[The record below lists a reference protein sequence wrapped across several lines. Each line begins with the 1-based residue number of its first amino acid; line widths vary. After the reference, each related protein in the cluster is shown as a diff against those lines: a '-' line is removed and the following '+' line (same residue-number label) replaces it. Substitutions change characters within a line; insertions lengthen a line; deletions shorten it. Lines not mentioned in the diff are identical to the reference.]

1 MVIKVIRKII
11 MSAFLIYAFNMVA
24 VHFNI
29 VLPINLWTI
38 FYITLFDIPGLGVLM
53 FLKTIGV

>member
-1 MVIKVIRKII
+1 MIKAIRKII

-38 FYITLFDIPGLGVLM
+38 VYVTLFDIPGLGVLM

>member
-1 MVIKVIRKII
+1 

-24 VHFNI
+24 FHFNI

-38 FYITLFDIPGLGVLM
+38 VYITFFDIPGLGVLM

>member
-1 MVIKVIRKII
+1 MIKVIRKII